1 MSAEH
6 AAESA
11 HSAFGCTVHRRGL
24 ASTIELTGELDLAA
38 KPTLEEALERA
49 TEPGPVATVVVD
61 MTRVEFADSTT
72 LAWLLS
78 VEARM
83 RDGGG
88 RLVAVTKPGPVLD
101 LLQITGLDRRLT
113 LVDDGPMR

>member
-1 MSAEH
+1 VSAEQT
-6 AAESA
+6 AEPAS
-11 HSAFGCTVHRRGL
+11 SLFGCTVHRRGL
-24 ASTIELTGELDLAA
+24 ASTIELAGELDLAA
-38 KPTLEEALERA
+38 KPTLDDALEQA
-49 TEPGPVATVVVD
+49 IEPGPVETLVVD

-83 RDGGG
+83 RDGDG
-88 RLVAVTKPGPVLD
+88 RLVAVTRPGPVLD
-101 LLQITGLDRRLT
+101 LLQLTGLDRRLT